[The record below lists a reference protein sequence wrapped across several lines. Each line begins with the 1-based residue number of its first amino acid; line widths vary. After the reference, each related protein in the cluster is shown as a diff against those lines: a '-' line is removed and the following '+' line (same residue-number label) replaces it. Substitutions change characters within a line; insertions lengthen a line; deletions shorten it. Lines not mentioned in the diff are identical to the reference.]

1 MSYAIVVLMLK
12 YFVAV
17 IVTAVIVDIVLLLL
31 SFCYSGP
38 NMSQAR
44 MLVDVA
50 KKLPT
55 HEE

>member
-50 KKLPT
+50 
-55 HEE
+55 